1 MTEGIVAWGG
11 RLGKEV
17 GKPAEGSL
25 AREAFRFLEDAVAEA
40 LSSAAALASRLPG
53 FAVNGKWMERASKRL
68 GSEMASEGAEAAA
81 PSETMCCGIDGT
93 GVPVRPG
100 EASES
105 RGRDGG
111 EARAKRRSWR
121 SAAARRYAGHVEAN
135 RARMRYPAFRAA
147 GPPVGSGVVESA
159 CDTVAGRLKRGGMR
173 WRVEGGA
180 NPVPTLRCWWLDD
193 RYDGFFKARARPPPM
208 ALAA

>member
-1 MTEGIVAWGG
+1 MYDIFVRGLRITAKPGIRCSRQNRAKGIAVTEGIVAWGG

-40 LSSAAALASRLPG
+40 LSS
-53 FAVNGKWMERASKRL
+53 
-68 GSEMASEGAEAAA
+68 AA

-121 SAAARRYAGHVEAN
+121 SAAARRCAGHVEAN

-193 RYDGFFKARARPPPM
+193 RYDGFFKACARPPPM